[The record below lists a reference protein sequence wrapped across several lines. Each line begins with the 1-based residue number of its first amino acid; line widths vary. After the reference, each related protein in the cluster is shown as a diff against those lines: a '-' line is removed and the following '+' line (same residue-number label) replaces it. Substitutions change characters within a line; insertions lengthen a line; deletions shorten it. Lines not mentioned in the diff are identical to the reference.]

1 MLIAVDGIILVM
13 TVTKTIETKVKVRE
27 TDPTGSQILFFLV
40 TYLLHKK
47 HACWLAIGRKAHGK
61 TLWWEFLPNAPHN
74 GMHSEHT

>member
-13 TVTKTIETKVKVRE
+13 TVTKTVETKVKVRE

-47 HACWLAIGRKAHGK
+47 HGLLVGNR
-61 TLWWEFLPNAPHN
+61 
-74 GMHSEHT
+74 